1 MKQGY
6 IVGITQISFVP
17 RYDEVD
23 AEGDEGQL
31 GSYQDQ
37 PQAETDVRG
46 QNDKSDVKED
56 SE

>member
-23 AEGDEGQL
+23 EAAPLED
-31 GSYQDQ
+31 DAQ
-37 PQAETDVRG
+37 PQQT
-46 QNDKSDVKED
+46 QQED
-56 SE
+56 SKTADAQ